1 MTQTARTIFALLFL
15 LTGCAT
21 APADPVEL
29 AEFKALNDPL
39 EPMNRKILEFNNAA
53 DKYVLHPIATGY
65 RSVTTP
71 DFRKGVR
78 AFIAN
83 LKTPLSMANNVLQF
97 NLANAG
103 KDLSRFVINSTLG
116 VFGVFD
122 IATRMGLEANP
133 QGFGTTMAVWGVP
146 DGPYLILP
154 LLGPSNVRDAAG
166 MGANYLLDPATY
178 IAWNSSKPSVKD
190 TTLTLDIVEPL
201 AVYENAMDLLDD
213 ARSTALDYYAYV
225 RTMYRQHRQKAID
238 DAKGASVESAPSY
251 EFDLDDEE

>member
-1 MTQTARTIFALLFL
+1 MKQTAQTLFALLLL

-21 APADPVEL
+21 APTDPAEL

-39 EPMNRKILEFNNAA
+39 EPLNRKILAFNDAA
-53 DKYVLHPIATGY
+53 DEYVLHPIATGY
-65 RSVTTP
+65 RTITTP

-78 AFIAN
+78 AFVAN
-83 LKTPLSMANNVLQF
+83 LKTPLSLVNNFLQF
-97 NLANAG
+97 NLAGAG

-122 IATRMGLEANP
+122 VATRMGLDANP

-146 DGPYLILP
+146 DGPYLVLP
-154 LLGPSNVRDAAG
+154 LLGPSNVRDAVG
-166 MGANYLLDPATY
+166 LGANYLLDPATY

-190 TTLTLDIVEPL
+190 TTVALDIVEPL
-201 AVYENAMDLLDD
+201 AAYEYAMDLMND
-213 ARSTALDYYAYV
+213 ARSTSLDYYAYV
-225 RTMYRQHRQKAID
+225 RTMYRQYRKKAVD
-238 DAKGASVESAPSY
+238 DAKGVSAESAPSY